1 MCLAIPAKVEKLAD
15 ANLAEV
21 SVMGAERTISVDLT
35 PDVKVGDY
43 VLVHA
48 GFSIEIVDETEA
60 QKTLE
65 LIKEMPEFAEIY

>member
-1 MCLAIPAKVEKLAD
+1 MCLAIPARVEKLAE
-15 ANLAEV
+15 ANLADV
-21 SVMGAERTISVDLT
+21 DIMGTKRTISVDLT
-35 PDVKVGDY
+35 PDVQVGDY